1 MKSSPNKQTTLQL
14 SDGQVPTQNCKSTLL
29 ERSGPDTWVPDAGRH
44 QIPAHAYSIYI
55 STLYLSHTIQQKL
68 ARMSDHD
75 NNLKIAHETEND
87 LNTYQAKQGLG
98 RKSDSTV
105 KSGVNAMVD
114 RKFGDTGIK
123 IGREAGASSSD
134 RKPIP
139 EDEGGSRDDRGRIS
153 KAGQFQGSGGPE
165 DKVKIESQRRPGDD
179 DVLNLQEM
187 KREGLARKIH

>member
-1 MKSSPNKQTTLQL
+1 
-14 SDGQVPTQNCKSTLL
+14 
-29 ERSGPDTWVPDAGRH
+29 
-44 QIPAHAYSIYI
+44 
-55 STLYLSHTIQQKL
+55 
-68 ARMSDHD
+68 MSDHD

-165 DKVKIESQRRPGDD
+165 DKVKIESQRRPVDD